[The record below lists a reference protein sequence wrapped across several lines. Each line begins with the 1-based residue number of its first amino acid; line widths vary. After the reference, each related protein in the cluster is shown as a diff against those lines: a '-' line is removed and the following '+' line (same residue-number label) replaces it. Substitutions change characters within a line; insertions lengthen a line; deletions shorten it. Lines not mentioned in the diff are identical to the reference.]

1 MHTTQTSPQADAV
14 TRETSSIAEQIEVC
28 LAAIRVREP
37 FLHAVAEIFD
47 EEARLQAE
55 CLDVE
60 NTTALTAGPLHG
72 MPFLVKELVNV
83 AGHHTRF
90 GSAVYAQ
97 GPALDDATA
106 IRRLKDAGAVLV
118 GTTRMVEF
126 AYGSWGT
133 NYIEGTPW
141 NPSDPAVHRAPGGS
155 SSGSAVAVAAGL
167 VPLAIGS
174 DTGGS
179 IRIPASLCGAIGFKP
194 TYGLIP
200 IEGVAPLGPT
210 FDTLGPI
217 TRTVSDARRAT
228 EAMAAR
234 DLSHSKVVLTEV
246 SFAVLGHDVLS
257 PCAPEVMEALESA
270 IQTLHACGAV
280 FNEIELPAPLVEF
293 QKLNGDI
300 VGFEA
305 FAHLRHLAE
314 DWRTTMDPFVRRR
327 VLGNEAIDLGTYDAR
342 LTQMAEWREDFA
354 RAFADH
360 DILVLPGTPLCAP
373 PLSEVNEAEIPMSRF
388 TRVAN
393 CLNLCAIS
401 LPLPRKTG
409 QLPVGLQ
416 LCARANADAYLLA
429 VAHSVFEAV
438 STIPTT

>member
-1 MHTTQTSPQADAV
+1 MPIDQTLTQNDTV
-14 TRETSSIAEQIEVC
+14 EQEPASVDGRIDSC
-28 LAAIRVREP
+28 LSKIKALDPV
-37 FLHAVAEIFD
+37 LHAVAELF
-47 EEARLQAE
+47 EEDARQHARK
-55 CLDVE
+55 LDAD
-60 NTTALTAGPLHG
+60 TTRSGKAGQLRG
-72 MPFLVKELVNV
+72 MPFLVKELVDV
-83 AGHHTRF
+83 AGHLTRF

-97 GPALDDATA
+97 GPAREDATA
-106 IRRLKDAGAVLV
+106 IRRLRDAGAVLV

-141 NPSDPAVHRAPGGS
+141 NPCDPDIHRAPGGS
-155 SSGSAVAVAAGL
+155 SSGSAVAVAGGL

-179 IRIPASLCGAIGFKP
+179 IRIPASLCGVVGYKP
-194 TYGLIP
+194 TFGLIP
-200 IEGVAPLGPT
+200 TNGVAPLGPT

-228 EAMAAR
+228 EAMSAC
-234 DLSHSKVVLTEV
+234 DLSHSKVELAEVRFAILGRDVLLPCATEV
-246 SFAVLGHDVLS
+246 LDAF
-257 PCAPEVMEALESA
+257 EQALK
-270 IQTLHACGAV
+270 TLRSCGAAV
-280 FNEIELPAPLVEF
+280 QPVEIPAPLVEF

-327 VLGNEAIDLGTYDAR
+327 ILGNGAIDADTYEAR
-342 LTQMAEWREDFA
+342 LIQMATWREEFGQTFA
-354 RAFADH
+354 GH
-360 DILVLPGTPLCAP
+360 DILILPGTPLCAP
-373 PLSEVNEAEIPMSRF
+373 PLAEVNEAEIPMSRF

-393 CLNLCAIS
+393 CLDLCAIS
-401 LPLPRKTG
+401 LPLPRKAG
-409 QLPVGLQ
+409 ELPVGLQ

-429 VAHSVFEAV
+429 VAHSVLEAV
-438 STIPTT
+438 SANHPS

>member
-1 MHTTQTSPQADAV
+1 MPTAKTYPETQPPKTAP
-14 TRETSSIAEQIEVC
+14 SSIVDRTEVY
-28 LAAIRVREP
+28 LATIKAREP
-37 FLHAVAEIFD
+37 ILHAIAELFED
-47 EEARLQAE
+47 EALQQANQ
-55 CLDVE
+55 LDSGNSTFVKS
-60 NTTALTAGPLHG
+60 GPLYG
-72 MPFLVKELVNV
+72 MPFLVKELLDV
-83 AGHHTRF
+83 AGHVTRF
-90 GSAVYAQ
+90 GSTVYAQ
-97 GPALDDATA
+97 KAATVDATA
-106 IRRLKDAGAVLV
+106 IQRLKEEGAVLL

-141 NPSDPAVHRAPGGS
+141 NPSDPVVHRAPGGS

-167 VPLAIGS
+167 VPLAVGS

-179 IRIPASLCGAIGFKP
+179 IRIPATLCGAIGFKP

-200 IEGVAPLGPT
+200 TDGVAPLGPT

-234 DLSHSKVVLTEV
+234 DLSHSEV
-246 SFAVLGHDVLS
+246 PLSEVRFAILCDDALS
-257 PCAPEVMEALESA
+257 PCAPEVMEAVEQAMA
-270 IQTLHACGAV
+270 ILRSCGAA
-280 FNEIELPAPLVEF
+280 FDQIDLPAPLVEF

-305 FAHLRHLAE
+305 YAHLRHLAE
-314 DWRTTMDPFVRRR
+314 DWRTTMDPYVRRR
-327 VLGNEAIDLGTYDAR
+327 ILGNGTIDQATYDAR
-342 LTQMAEWREDFA
+342 LTQLAAWRADFSQT
-354 RAFADH
+354 FTGH
-360 DILVLPGTPLCAP
+360 DILILPGTPLCAP
-373 PLSEVNEAEIPMSRF
+373 PLTEVNEAEIPMSRY

-393 CLNLCAIS
+393 CLDLCAIS
-401 LPLPRKTG
+401 LPLPRSAD

-429 VAHSVFEAV
+429 VANSVLEAI
-438 STIPTT
+438 STLRAT